1 MKNRL
6 NSFLC
11 ALLTGVLSSVTLA
24 AELKQIGTFDF
35 PTSASEEAQAHFN
48 LGVGYLH
55 SFGWKQART
64 EFRKAQ
70 EIEPDFA
77 LAYWGEAFT
86 YNHPLIPVLQDPQS
100 PIDTLNRLGSTS
112 EERLSKAPTMREK
125 GFVRAAEAF
134 AFTEGSLGE
143 KRLAWMYAMQDLYEQ
158 FPDDREVE

>member
-77 LAYWGEAFT
+77 LAYWGEAVSYT
-86 YNHPLIPVLQDPQS
+86 HL
-100 PIDTLNRLGSTS
+100 TLPT
-112 EERLSKAPTMREK
+112 KA
-125 GFVRAAEAF
+125 
-134 AFTEGSLGE
+134 
-143 KRLAWMYAMQDLYEQ
+143 
-158 FPDDREVE
+158 